1 MVANFDDLKPT
12 VQNTLYLLNLAVENL
27 EHNKGLTSNVP
38 LIRNN
43 ITESI
48 HDKNDEIIVAEQID
62 LIQKAAYDIFKLS
75 EKIKI

>member
-1 MVANFDDLKPT
+1 
-12 VQNTLYLLNLAVENL
+12 
-27 EHNKGLTSNVP
+27 VP

-43 ITESI
+43 IAESM